1 MFAKRC
7 WLLFA
12 VLWIAVPLV
21 AQDKAVEKKVDAK
34 DNTEKKK
41 EKSAERKDDKKTV
54 DQGNK
59 YQLIRT
65 ITGKY
70 LKSDA
75 DDMLIELEVRVPSSR
90 SSGRNEK
97 ITFSYASDTYVRM
110 MKLPER
116 LDDKRKPIPYSHQE
130 KLKLKGDNSK
140 LPGYGSELTSLKAGQ
155 IIEVYLSTLKPAS
168 GTTRKKSDESE
179 SPIVTMIV
187 IHEEAPKMIEKK
199 K

>member
-1 MFAKRC
+1 MGVKRC

-12 VLWIAVPLV
+12 FMCIAAPLV
-21 AQDKAVEKKVDAK
+21 AQDRAVDKKVDGK
-34 DNTEKKK
+34 DNVEKKK
-41 EKSAERKDDKKTV
+41 EKNAERKDDKKTV

-75 DDMLIELEVRVPSSR
+75 DDMLIELEVRVPTSR
-90 SSGRNEK
+90 SGGRNEK
-97 ITFSYASDTYVRM
+97 VTFSYAPDAYIRR
-110 MKLPER
+110 MKLPEK
-116 LDDKRKPIPYSHQE
+116 LDDKGKPIPYSHQE

-155 IIEVYLSTLKPAS
+155 IIEVYLSTHKPAP
-168 GTTRKKSDESE
+168 GAARKKSDESE